1 MNTMMKKMNMMR
13 CDQAMARLWE
23 FLDGELPEE
32 EHRALER
39 HLEVCSRC
47 FPAYDFQRAYL
58 EYTRHLAAQEQ
69 APPEL
74 RKEVFL
80 KILDLE
86 SSDQQEGGGS

>member
-1 MNTMMKKMNMMR
+1 MKTMMKKMNMMR

-32 EHRALER
+32 KHRALER
-39 HLEVCSRC
+39 HLEVCGRC

-58 EYTRHLAAQEQ
+58 QYTRNLAAQEH
-69 APPEL
+69 APEEL

-80 KILDLE
+80 RILELE
-86 SSDQQEGGGS
+86 SADERGGS